1 MLTLLLIEIA
11 IAVVVAFVV
20 AADMAQNGRPFLG
33 D

>member
-1 MLTLLLIEIA
+1 MLTLFIIELA
-11 IAVVVAFVV
+11 IATLVAVIF

>member
-11 IAVVVAFVV
+11 IAAVVAVVV
-20 AADMAQNGRPFLG
+20 AADMVRNGRPFLG